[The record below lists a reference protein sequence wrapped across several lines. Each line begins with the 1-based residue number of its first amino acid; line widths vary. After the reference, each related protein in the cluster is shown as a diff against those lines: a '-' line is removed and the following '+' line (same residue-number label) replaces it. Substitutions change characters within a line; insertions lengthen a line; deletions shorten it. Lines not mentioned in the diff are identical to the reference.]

1 MDVRISVAGI
11 IETRKDLVDCG
22 SNQAPFAIAKALTLT
37 AKSRQAKVQQG
48 LGSRFILR
56 RASFIKSGVRI
67 EPATKTKLQAVVKDI
82 NPFME
87 RQETGGTKLPT
98 HGSMVAVPLSGARPS
113 PRSLISPENMPA
125 AVMQRG
131 GFIRTVGG
139 RSIMYAVAFKAGRR
153 KRDKFTKQLGAA
165 NWSRKI
171 VPMYVLVHSATV
183 RPRYEFEKTVTTG
196 IEDEFAQNLEQTF
209 AEARRTAK

>member
-1 MDVRISVAGI
+1 MEARISVTGI
-11 IETRKDLVDCG
+11 IETRADFADCG
-22 SNQAPFAIAKALTLT
+22 SNQMPFAIAKALTMT
-37 AKSRQAKVQQG
+37 AKSRQGRVRQG
-48 LGSRFILR
+48 MGSRFILR
-56 RASFIKSGVRI
+56 RAAFIKSGVRI

-87 RQETGGTKLPT
+87 RQETGGQKLPT

-113 PRSLISPENMPA
+113 PRSLIQPENMPA

-131 GFIRTVGG
+131 GFIRTSGG
-139 RSIMYAVAFKAGRR
+139 KSIMYAVAFKAGRR

-165 NWSRKI
+165 QWSRKI
-171 VPMYVLVHSATV
+171 VPMYALVPRAEV
-183 RPRYEFEKTVTTG
+183 RPRYDFEKTVVTG
-196 IEDEFAQNLEQTF
+196 IEDEFAQNFEQTF